1 MIDHLSKK
9 IAGVLSNIKEQC
21 IHEHMVKFKGHSGRK
36 QYIKSTPIKWGFK
49 FWFRCCSKTR
59 YLYQM
64 DIYLG
69 KKENTEFNL
78 GEEVVM
84 QLTKDLEGSLCA
96 VYFDNFFYSPILIEK
111 LFNKNVYTIGTDCKN
126 RKQIPKMFEDK
137 KAKSGDWKSL
147 YSKNVMAR
155 KCMDDWSVL
164 LISTAIEGMANV
176 LPVQRRVKGSATK
189 SAIPCPTVVKLYNN
203 GMGRVDLMDQRNAA
217 YWLDWKPSASFYL
230 CILFDLFDI
239 DCVNS
244 FLVYNM
250 KNLKQ
255 LTLPNY
261 KIVLPKNFIRWQQSY
276 QRPVLLS
283 RPSK

>member
-1 MIDHLSKK
+1 
-9 IAGVLSNIKEQC
+9 
-21 IHEHMVKFKGHSGRK
+21 
-36 QYIKSTPIKWGFK
+36 
-49 FWFRCCSKTR
+49 
-59 YLYQM
+59 M

-164 LISTAIEGMANV
+164 LISTAIEGMADV

-244 FLVYNM
+244 FLVYNNM

-283 RPSK
+283 RQSK